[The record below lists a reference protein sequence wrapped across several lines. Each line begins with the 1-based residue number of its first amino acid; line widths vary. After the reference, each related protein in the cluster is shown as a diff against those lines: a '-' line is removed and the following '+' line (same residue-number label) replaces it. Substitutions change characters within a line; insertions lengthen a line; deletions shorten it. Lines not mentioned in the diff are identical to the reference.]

1 MKATDL
7 MIGDWFVTKKAK
19 EMPMRIISID
29 KFIYGKTADGIKIGP
44 FFAEEVVPM
53 PLTTEILLKNGFPS
67 DDWIGSFPEDEN
79 YDVEIAIGE
88 GNRITWSINF
98 DEYTIKELKYVH
110 ELQHAMN
117 LFGIEKEIVV

>member
-53 PLTTEILLKNGFPS
+53 PLTTEILLKTRLACKS
-67 DDWIGSFPEDEN
+67 
-79 YDVEIAIGE
+79 
-88 GNRITWSINF
+88 
-98 DEYTIKELKYVH
+98 LKA
-110 ELQHAMN
+110 HAAVLGTMEECC
-117 LFGIEKEIVV
+117 LVAVLVKLIS